1 VALGYRSLDHA
12 ADGDAFAHSLSAA
25 PEQERAVVEQQLARQ
40 LNAPMASSMGRLF
53 DAAASVLGI
62 RQRIRFEGQAAMEL
76 EALAGWRPADPL
88 PYHITEIEGRW
99 ILDPLPILVAL
110 GQRRA
115 AGDDPADLAAAFHD
129 TVVVATTEL
138 LNRVRE
144 DTGLCQVVI
153 AGGSFQN
160 VRLHVGL
167 RRRLTAEGYTVL
179 APIELSPN
187 DGAVS
192 YGQAVVA
199 AARLQT
205 DSTFTASRRD

>member
-1 VALGYRSLDHA
+1 
-12 ADGDAFAHSLSAA
+12 
-25 PEQERAVVEQQLARQ
+25 
-40 LNAPMASSMGRLF
+40 
-53 DAAASVLGI
+53 
-62 RQRIRFEGQAAMEL
+62 
-76 EALAGWRPADPL
+76 
-88 PYHITEIEGRW
+88 
-99 ILDPLPILVAL
+99 
-110 GQRRA
+110 
-115 AGDDPADLAAAFHD
+115 
-129 TVVVATTEL
+129 L